1 MRTICVLLPDAHGP
15 DVTTYLYDAPAS
27 HPRQSLATQ
36 WRRAEAVGLAI
47 DHAFTEQGADALATE
62 RRPVYDRL
70 KAGDTL
76 VVSGVGCLGESYAEI
91 SDAIRDLMRRRICVR
106 SINDNLTFDGRV
118 ADAGKQASRDSL
130 IAFAAA
136 AAETQKT
143 AKRASETRQALVA
156 ELSET
161 EPVGKDRHGPVLQF
175 GVVVA
180 QLSALAMAAY
190 LASFVSPKLSRH
202 SPASP
207 PAQMAELDRAS
218 VELPLPPPADFREIP
233 GERHATAAA
242 KTEQGG
248 AVDSNNQ
255 EASNAQQSLG
265 LSPEREREIVSTV
278 GDWRSAR
285 VKNASFAI
293 ATGAVVPR
301 GVRLAIFPRRLVAHE
316 AKLRGYRFIVSG
328 QQIGVVDPASR
339 QIVAILKN
347 G

>member
-27 HPRQSLATQ
+27 QSRQSLATQ

-47 DHAFTEQGADALATE
+47 DQAFTEQEADVPTE
-62 RRPVYDRL
+62 RRPVYDKL

-91 SDAIRDLMRRRICVR
+91 TDAIRDLMRRRICVR

-143 AKRASETRQALVA
+143 AKRAAQTRQALVEEVSA
-156 ELSET
+156 P

-175 GVVVA
+175 GVVAA
-180 QLSALAMAAY
+180 QLSALAVAAY

-207 PAQMAELDRAS
+207 PAQMAALDRQRA
-218 VELPLPPPADFREIP
+218 EAPLPPPADFREIP
-233 GERHATAAA
+233 REKPAIVAS
-242 KTEQGG
+242 
-248 AVDSNNQ
+248 DSNNQ
-255 EASNAQQSLG
+255 EASGDARQSLG
-265 LSPEREREIVSTV
+265 ISPEREQEIFSTV

-285 VKNASFAI
+285 VKDASFAI
-293 ATGAVVPR
+293 AAGAIVPR
-301 GVRLAIFPRRLVAHE
+301 GVRLAIFPRRLVARE
-316 AKLRGYRFIVSG
+316 AVLRGYRFIVSG
-328 QQIGVVDPASR
+328 QRIGVVDPTSR
-339 QIVAILKN
+339 QIVAILKKE
-347 G
+347 